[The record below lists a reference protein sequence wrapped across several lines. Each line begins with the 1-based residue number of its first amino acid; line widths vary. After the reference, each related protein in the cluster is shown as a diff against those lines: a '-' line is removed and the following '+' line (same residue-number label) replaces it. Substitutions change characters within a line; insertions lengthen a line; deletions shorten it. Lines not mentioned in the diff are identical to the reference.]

1 MNIRTNI
8 IFLYADSLRR
18 DFSTCFVLEKKLREK
33 GFKTF
38 ICSRRNFIFFLRFI
52 IPKKI
57 FLIGQ
62 VDMIND
68 KIASE
73 AVKGNSEIHFMPAE
87 GFARDHEYQVMYPKK
102 RDFNFL
108 TTILFWGQNSMN
120 WFKNNRKID
129 DLLKLKKTG
138 YARSQ
143 IGKHYAK
150 RADKISKKI
159 GFIGR
164 FLSLNDIYKRSTI
177 DFFLTEPSDIERD
190 KVVGRITSESKALN
204 SYLRLF
210 YEIVSNTDYTI
221 SFRPHPNEDEDTYIL
236 LKKIFGNRFE
246 INKDFDVSDFMS
258 KCSVIVGQA
267 SSSYIDAYLMKV
279 PVICVDQ
286 ITGSV
291 KSTIL
296 YDPALEDMYS
306 SCYNPKSYDELFSLI
321 NDNKLQPIVSKK
333 LDSYLDNDFKGNS
346 DNVFEDLVNA
356 ILSSPTKVKIWDYF
370 ILKTMVFIDFL
381 LVIRR
386 LILSKKHKNSLMFD
400 YSYFYHSISDTL
412 KIVAKNINKNIK

>member
-18 DFSTCFVLEKKLREK
+18 DFSTCYVIEKKLKEK

-38 ICSRRNFIFFLRFI
+38 ICSRRNFNFFLRFFT
-52 IPKKI
+52 PRKI

-102 RDFNFL
+102 RDYNFL

-120 WFKNNRKID
+120 WFNNNRKMD
-129 DLLKLKKTG
+129 DPLKLKKLG

-143 IGKHYAK
+143 IGKSYATTVNK
-150 RADKISKKI
+150 VNKKI

-164 FLSLNDIYKRSTI
+164 FPGTNDIYKRFPI

-190 KVVGRITSESKALN
+190 KFEGRITSESKALN
-204 SYLRLF
+204 FYMKLF
-210 YEIVSNTDYTI
+210 YSIINNTDYTI
-221 SFRPHPNEDEDTYIL
+221 SFRPHPNEDEDSYII
-236 LKKIFGNRFE
+236 LKNIFGNRFE

-267 SSSYIDAYLMKV
+267 SSSYIDAYIAKV

-286 ITGSV
+286 ITGSIE
-291 KSTIL
+291 STIS
-296 YDPALEDMYS
+296 YDPGLEDMYLS
-306 SCYNPKSYDELFSLI
+306 SYNPKSYDELFSLI
-321 NDNKLQPIVSKK
+321 NDNKLQPIVSEKF
-333 LDSYLDNDFKGNS
+333 DSFIDNDFKGNS
-346 DNVFEDLVNA
+346 DNVFEDLINA